1 MWNMVVVG
9 DVSNGKEKIME
20 ITYQSFFDG
29 DEKIV
34 IQNPRNVFDKKCPNE
49 CCLTCKHS
57 EKLYSYK
64 GKKDTKIACWHV
76 SDECGDGD
84 HRWCIDTG
92 DTFKCTDWIHKDTK
106 ITPELDFWVCRCDW
120 DDYFDFRI
128 IADCGRG
135 HVRVSFY
142 PDQVCIS
149 DLFVREDYRN
159 KRYGTALLDYV
170 DELINTFSPGGEV
183 YIVPLTDWEKDW
195 YIRRGYKIVDE

>member
-1 MWNMVVVG
+1 
-9 DVSNGKEKIME
+9 ME
-20 ITYQSFFDG
+20 CTYKRLEYDDG
-29 DEKIV
+29 EVIV
-34 IQNPRNVFDKKCPNE
+34 IEEPKNVFSKDCPNE
-49 CCLTCKHS
+49 CCLTCKHC
-57 EKLYSYK
+57 EKLWTYK
-64 GKKDTKIACWHV
+64 PEFKDTHIGCWHV

-120 DDYFDFRI
+120 EDYFDFRI

-142 PDQVCIS
+142 PDQIIIS

-170 DELINTFSPGGEV
+170 DELIEKFGSGKDVCIT
-183 YIVPLTDWEKDW
+183 PLTDWEREW
-195 YIRRGYKIVDE
+195 YTRRGYKIVNE